1 MLSAFNKIMSYDTTN
16 RIVYNSLC
24 KEIKKGKGVLPFVG
38 AGLSAFAYDTWE
50 QLLIKLS
57 SDLSSKDRKS
67 IQKAVKD
74 GDYFTASDLL
84 CEKYGETLFYNEL
97 RDVFSE
103 DKIDDDE
110 IKKSTAYL
118 IPQLCHGD
126 CITTNFD
133 RVLEHACRLNNIV
146 PDRAIPTNTNQLN
159 EYLRND
165 NKKSALVFKIHG
177 DILSNKDDIIVTG
190 KSYDEHYGIDT
201 PLRKQLTRWIDS
213 RKLLF
218 LGARLKQ
225 DRTVDIIKER
235 MEEGMFNYTIYGCK
249 QSDIPMLKQHFE
261 TLNTMAIFY
270 DSSDHGNL
278 KTILSKLIKDI
289 ES

>member
-1 MLSAFNKIMSYDTTN
+1 MSSAFDKIMNYDTAN
-16 RIVYNSLC
+16 KIVYNRIC
-24 KEIKKGKGVLPFVG
+24 KEMKKGGEILPFVG

-50 QLLIKLS
+50 KLLIKLS
-57 SDLSSKDRKS
+57 VNLSDKDKNS
-67 IQKAVKD
+67 IQKSIKT

-84 CEKYGETLFYNEL
+84 CERYGEILFYNEL

-103 DKIDDDE
+103 NKINDE
-110 IKKSTAYL
+110 ELKKSAAYL
-118 IPQLCHGD
+118 VPKLCHGD

-146 PDRAIPTNTNQLN
+146 PDKAIPTNTNQLN
-159 EYLRND
+159 EYLRNGS
-165 NKKSALVFKIHG
+165 KKSALIFKIHG

-190 KSYDEHYGIDT
+190 KSYDKHYEKDT

-218 LGARLKQ
+218 LGASLKQ
-225 DRTVDIIKER
+225 DRTVDIIKEC
-235 MEEGMFNYTIYGCK
+235 MEEGMYNYTIYGCK
-249 QSDIPMLKQHFE
+249 KSDIPFLKQHFQ

-270 DSSDHGNL
+270 DSSDHENL
-278 KTILSKLIKDI
+278 KIILLKLIEDI